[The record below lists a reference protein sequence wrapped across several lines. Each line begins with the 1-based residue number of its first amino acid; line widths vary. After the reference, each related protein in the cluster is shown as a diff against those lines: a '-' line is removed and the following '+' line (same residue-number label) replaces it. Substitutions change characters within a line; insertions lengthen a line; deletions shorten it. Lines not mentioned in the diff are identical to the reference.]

1 MEKKRVLY
9 ISQEINPYT
18 GETVMGEVSNLLP
31 QKTQENGSDI
41 RIFLPR
47 FGTVNERRH
56 QLHEVIRL
64 SGMNLIIDDFDHQL
78 IIKVA
83 SIQKIRLQVYF
94 IDNEEYF
101 PSKQMLHDLEGNF
114 LPNNDE
120 RMIFYCKGVIETVRK
135 LGWAPDIIHCQGWFS
150 SLVPMYIKKLYAEEP
165 LFDNVKV
172 IYSIFDNTFEGKL
185 SDTLAEKLLFE
196 NLEKEDVSGIQDSRI
211 NNLHKFAINYSD
223 AVIQASPNIDKDV
236 LQQIK
241 STGKPFMTYP
251 GSEDYITAYQNFYDQ
266 FIGKKDESDD
276 ESDEEPDG
284 SKEKLALIEN

>member
-1 MEKKRVLY
+1 MKKKRVLY
-9 ISQEINPYT
+9 VSQEINPYT
-18 GETVMGEVSNLLP
+18 GDTIMGEVSNLLP
-31 QKTQENGSDI
+31 QKTQESGKDI

-101 PSKQMLHDLEGNF
+101 PAKQMFFDLDGKF
-114 LPNNDE
+114 MSNNDE

-150 SLVPMYIKKLYAEEP
+150 SLVPMYIKKVYAEEP

-172 IYSIFDNTFEGKL
+172 IYSIFDNSFEGSL
-185 SDTLAEKLLFE
+185 SNSLAEKLLFE
-196 NLEKEDVSGIQDSRI
+196 RLEDVDVAGVQNSTI
-211 NNLHKFAINYSD
+211 NNLHKFAVKYAD
-223 AVIQASPNIDKDV
+223 AIVQASPNIDKDV
-236 LQQIK
+236 LDNIK
-241 STGKPFMTYP
+241 SSGKPFLQYP
-251 GSEDYITAYQNFYDQ
+251 GSEDYIDAYQNFYQQ
-266 FIGKKDESDD
+266 FINQEEESE
-276 ESDEEPDG
+276 ESEE
-284 SKEKLALIEN
+284 SEEELALIQN